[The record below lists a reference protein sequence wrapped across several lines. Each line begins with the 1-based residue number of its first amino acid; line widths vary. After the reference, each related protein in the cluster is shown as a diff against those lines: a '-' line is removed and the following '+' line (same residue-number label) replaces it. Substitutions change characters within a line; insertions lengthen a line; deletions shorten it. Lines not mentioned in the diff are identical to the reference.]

1 LTIPSS
7 ELRDKSELEKKY
19 SMFAWKWAVSAHVA
33 ARVVDHGRQ
42 LPGHALHHLISARRK
57 MESGHH
63 TLCDVAADL
72 RILEI
77 ELFPLLLRVG
87 EAEVNKVLELI
98 RKAMNGTI
106 PESDIDFSR
115 LKPFLPDC
123 TIPKPCVR

>member
-1 LTIPSS
+1 
-7 ELRDKSELEKKY
+7 
-19 SMFAWKWAVSAHVA
+19 
-33 ARVVDHGRQ
+33 
-42 LPGHALHHLISARRK
+42 

-87 EAEVNKVLELI
+87 EAEVNKALELI